1 MAKPKPFN
9 SIDELVTL
17 LQESSELA
25 TSGEPTDAFTA
36 QEIAIKMKCTR
47 DNARKYLLSL
57 QAEGRLE
64 VVHVHRRNLAGH
76 MASIPAYR
84 LVK

>member
-1 MAKPKPFN
+1 MAKPKPFE
-9 SIDELVTL
+9 SMDELITL

-25 TSGEPTDAFTA
+25 AAGEPTDAFTA
-36 QEIAIKMKCTR
+36 QEVAVKMNCTR
-47 DNARKYLLSL
+47 DNARKYLSSL

-64 VVHVHRRNLAGH
+64 VVNVHRRNLAGRL
-76 MASIPAYR
+76 ASIPAYR